1 MDLRVL
7 RYRSLAAGSLL
18 SIVIGMALYGA
29 LFAVPIFAQGILHL
43 TAQETGMMLLPGAL
57 ASAFAMPVAAKLIS
71 RFDPRRLLVA
81 GGFILVTAILQLA
94 QLTPQ
99 SGSNDFFWPLII
111 RSFGTVLMFLPLSM
125 ATLGP
130 IPKEDVGKA
139 TGIFSLTRQLGGSIG
154 VALLSSLLD
163 GRMTFHRAVIAEKLV
178 ASDPAVQARVAMYTG
193 AFMARGSPALA
204 AKAQAF
210 AALDGA
216 VRTQASV
223 ISFADTFWATAA
235 LVVCTLPLVFL
246 LGKPKEGAKLGAD
259 AH

>member
-1 MDLRVL
+1 
-7 RYRSLAAGSLL
+7 
-18 SIVIGMALYGA
+18 
-29 LFAVPIFAQGILHL
+29 
-43 TAQETGMMLLPGAL
+43 
-57 ASAFAMPVAAKLIS
+57 MPVAAKLIS
-71 RFDPRRLLVA
+71 RFDPRRLLVG
-81 GGFILVTAILQLA
+81 GGFVLVIAILQLA

-163 GRMTFHRAVIAEKLV
+163 GRMAFHRAVIAEKLV
-178 ASDPAVQARVAMYTG
+178 ASDPAVQTRVAMYAG
-193 AFMARGSPALA
+193 AFASRGSSAMA
-204 AKAQAF
+204 AKAQAL
-210 AALDGA
+210 AALDGT
-216 VRTQASV
+216 VRVQASV

-246 LGKPKEGAKLGAD
+246 LGKPKDGAKLGAG